1 MEIRNIAIIA
11 HVDHGKTTLTDA
23 IMTQCGHGDEGTMD
37 SNALEQERGIT
48 IYAKNTSVNYKGTK
62 INIVDTPGHADFGSE
77 VERVLRAIDAVL
89 LVVDAQE
96 GPMPQTRFVLK
107 KSLELGLK
115 PIVVINKI
123 DKPAANPTRVHDEV
137 LELFMELGAHDS
149 QIDFPTIYAIGRTGV
164 AKKSLADDSK
174 DLTPLLDTI
183 LEYVPAANRTGSTAV
198 SGSPAELTSQ
208 NRKVLRSGQ
217 EESSDLT
224 VLARSD
230 SPRTPENSVPSALT
244 AQVFNLG
251 YDNFLGRLAVC
262 RIYSGT
268 IKDGQNI
275 WIKDVSGKSFTGKVT
290 KLFTFE
296 GKKRLETPQAEAG
309 DIVTVAGVPEIFIG
323 ETITDS
329 ESIDPLPAISVDEPT
344 ISLQFLVNN
353 SPFAGKEGTFVTGR
367 QIRERLERELETN
380 VGLKV
385 DFGANEYFTVFG
397 RGELHIGILLENMRR
412 EGYELQVS
420 QPKVIIKEETGADGK
435 TKTLEPFEEVIIDT
449 PQEFS
454 GTIIETLGKRKGIMS
469 NMTTHGNQVRMV
481 FDIPTRGLLG
491 YRNAFTIDTKGE
503 GIMSSRV
510 TGFRDHVGEIE
521 KRETGSM
528 TSMVSGKSFGFS
540 LWNLQD
546 RGRLFIIPAM
556 DIYEGMVI
564 GDTSKGDDL
573 EVNPCKGK
581 QLSNM
586 RSSGKDEALTLVPPF
601 ILSIERGLELMR
613 DDEYLEI
620 TPKNI
625 RLRKKFLTELDR
637 ARSRRKDL

>member
-23 IMTQCGHGDEGTMD
+23 IMTQCGHADEGSMD

-77 VERVLRAIDAVL
+77 VERVLRSIDTVL

-123 DKPAANPTRVHDEV
+123 DKPAANAHQTHEAV
-137 LELFMELGAHDS
+137 LELFIELGASDA
-149 QIDFPTIYAIGRTGV
+149 QIDFPTVYAIGREGV
-164 AKKSLADDSK
+164 AMKKPDDPRK
-174 DLTPLLDTI
+174 DLSPLLDTI
-183 LEYVPAANRTGSTAV
+183 LEHV
-198 SGSPAELTSQ
+198 SPA
-208 NRKVLRSGQ
+208 N
-217 EESSDLT
+217 
-224 VLARSD
+224 
-230 SPRTPENSVPSALT
+230 TPEQANLPLK

-251 YDNFLGRLAVC
+251 YDNFLGRLGIC
-262 RIYSGT
+262 RIYDGIIRDGEDVFVKEIDGT
-268 IKDGQNI
+268 T
-275 WIKDVSGKSFTGKVT
+275 STGRIT

-296 GKKRLETPQAEAG
+296 GKQRVETKEAKAG
-309 DIVTVAGVPEIFIG
+309 DIVMIAGLPKIYIG
-323 ETITDS
+323 ETIADS
-329 ESIDPLPAISVDEPT
+329 ADATALPAIKIDEPT

-353 SPFAGKEGTFVTGR
+353 SPFAGREGKFVTGR
-367 QIRERLERELETN
+367 QIRERLEKELEIN

-385 DFGANEYFTVFG
+385 DFGGGDSSTDGFKVFG
-397 RGELHIGILLENMRR
+397 RGELHIAILLENMRR

-420 QPKVIIKEETGADGK
+420 QPHVIVKEENGQK
-435 TKTLEPFEEVIIDT
+435 LEPFEELTIDI
-449 PQEFS
+449 PQEYS
-454 GTIIETLGKRKGIMS
+454 GAIIEKLGKRKAV
-469 NMTTHGNQVRMV
+469 MTDMKTHENQVRML

-503 GIMSSRV
+503 GILASRFV
-510 TGFRDHVGEIE
+510 DFKPYAGEIE
-521 KRETGSM
+521 KRESGSM
-528 TSMVSGKSFGFS
+528 TSMASGKSLGFS

-546 RGRLFIIPAM
+546 RGRLYIGPAVEV
-556 DIYEGMVI
+556 YEGMVI
-564 GDTSKGDDL
+564 GDTAKGDDL
-573 EVNPCKGK
+573 DVNPTKGK

-586 RSSGKDEALTLVPPF
+586 RSSGKDEALMLVPHYE
-601 ILSIERGLELMR
+601 LSIERGLELMR

-620 TPKNI
+620 TPKSV

-637 ARSRRKDL
+637 ARSKRKDL

>member
-123 DKPAANPTRVHDEV
+123 DKPAANPARVHDEV

-164 AKKSLADDSK
+164 AKKSLTDDSK

-183 LEYVPAANRTGSTAV
+183 IEYVPAANKVVGKEDSGGTFRLSEGARTSF
-198 SGSPAELTSQ
+198 PDTS
-208 NRKVLRSGQ
+208 LR
-217 EESSDLT
+217 
-224 VLARSD
+224 
-230 SPRTPENSVPSALT
+230 

-275 WIKDVSGKSFTGKVT
+275 WVKDVNGKSFTGKVT

-296 GKKRLETPQAEAG
+296 GKKRLETAQAEAG

-323 ETITDS
+323 ETITDN
-329 ESIDPLPAISVDEPT
+329 EATEPLPAISVDEPT

-385 DFGANEYFTVFG
+385 DFSMNEFFTVFG

-412 EGYELQVS
+412 EGFELQVS
-420 QPKVIIKEETGADGK
+420 QPKVIIKEEKDAAGNI

-469 NMTTHGNQVRMV
+469 NMTTHGNQVPMV
-481 FDIPTRGLLG
+481 FEIPTRGLLG

-510 TGFRDHVGEIE
+510 IGFRDHVGLIE

-546 RGRLFIIPAM
+546 RGRLFIVPAS

-637 ARSRRKDL
+637 ARARRKDL

>member
-23 IMTQCGHGDEGTMD
+23 IMTQCGHGDEGSMD

-48 IYAKNTSVNYKGTK
+48 IYAKNTSISYKGTK

-77 VERVLRAIDAVL
+77 VERVLRSIDTVL

-123 DKPAANPTRVHDEV
+123 DKPAADPMRTHDGV
-137 LELFMELGAHDS
+137 LELFMELGANDE
-149 QIDFPTIYAIGRTGV
+149 QINFQTIYAIGRTGV
-164 AKKSLADDSK
+164 ASRSLEDLRTEGKIK
-174 DLTPLLDTI
+174 DLTELLDTI
-183 LEYVPAANRTGSTAV
+183 LEHV
-198 SGSPAELTSQ
+198 SPA
-208 NRKVLRSGQ
+208 NK
-217 EESSDLT
+217 DK
-224 VLARSD
+224 AA
-230 SPRTPENSVPSALT
+230 PLT
-244 AQVFNLG
+244 AQVFNLS
-251 YDNFLGRLAVC
+251 YDNFLGRLAVA
-262 RIYSGT
+262 RIYDGT
-268 IKDGQNI
+268 IRDGQNV
-275 WIKDVSGKSFTGKVT
+275 WVKDITGKSFTGKVT
-290 KLFTFE
+290 KLFTFD
-296 GKKRLETPQAEAG
+296 GKKRIETKEAESG
-309 DIVTVAGVPEIFIG
+309 DIITVAGMPDIYIG
-323 ETITDS
+323 ETIADNEKT
-329 ESIDPLPAISVDEPT
+329 PALPAITVDEPT

-353 SPFAGKEGTFVTGR
+353 SPFAGREGTFVTGR
-367 QIRERLERELETN
+367 QIRERLQLELETN

-385 DFGANEYFTVFG
+385 DFSSNEYFTVYG

-420 QPKVIIKEETGADGK
+420 QPKVIFKKKDSEEIIRSDFTAKESSDV
-435 TKTLEPFEEVIIDT
+435 LEPFEEVIIDT
-449 PQEFS
+449 PQEYS
-454 GTIIETLGKRKGIMS
+454 GAIIETLGKRRGIM
-469 NMTTHGNQVRMV
+469 NDMKTHGNQVRMV
-481 FDIPTRGLLG
+481 FEIPTRGLLG

-510 TGFRDHVGEIE
+510 LGFKPYAGTIE

-528 TSMVSGKSFGFS
+528 TSMATGRSFGFS

-546 RGRLFIIPAM
+546 RGRLFIEPATE
-556 DIYEGMVI
+556 IYEGMVI
-564 GDTSKGDDL
+564 GDTSKGEDMD
-573 EVNPCKGK
+573 VNPCKGK

-601 ILSIERGLELMR
+601 LLSIERGLELMR

-620 TPKNI
+620 TPKSI

-637 ARSRRKDL
+637 ARARRKDWNG